1 MRKAFVCIEKRW
13 ERIVWC
19 VLFGIHQIVFSQ
31 VLLFPLFCLCCKQC
45 DLRSLSCNFVP
56 FCLTNL
62 CCLHGLQGNCSQKCS
77 QWLFWL
83 QIIYPWKITGEFTGA
98 YYNIKYRK
106 FQVCGK
112 LIEWSRYLTMSG
124 NTCFFLSVLLPYFVN
139 RLCKDGSWML
149 VWVIVYIL
157 FVYVIV
163 SDLLPQSM
171 LLNPLNFGR

>member
-1 MRKAFVCIEKRW
+1 MPCIKSRAYFWHIYYSHSFVWSVNDGHFRLCGAFLCRFVSQISVVSTVYRE
-13 ERIVWC
+13 IV
-19 VLFGIHQIVFSQ
+19 VKIVVSDF
-31 VLLFPLFCLCCKQC
+31 L
-45 DLRSLSCNFVP
+45 
-56 FCLTNL
+56 
-62 CCLHGLQGNCSQKCS
+62 
-77 QWLFWL
+77 WL

>member
-31 VLLFPLFCLCCKQC
+31 KYYSHSFVCVVNSVIWGLFRAILF
-45 DLRSLSCNFVP
+45 RFV
-56 FCLTNL
+56 
-62 CCLHGLQGNCSQKCS
+62 SQISVVSTVYREIVVKIVVS
-77 QWLFWL
+77 DFLWL

>member
-1 MRKAFVCIEKRW
+1 MPENP
-13 ERIVWC
+13 
-19 VLFGIHQIVFSQ
+19 
-31 VLLFPLFCLCCKQC
+31 LFPRVFGHLLAIRYYSHSFVYSVNSVIWGLFRAILC
-45 DLRSLSCNFVP
+45 RFV
-56 FCLTNL
+56 
-62 CCLHGLQGNCSQKCS
+62 SQISVVSTVYREIVVKS
-77 QWLFWL
+77 VVSDFLWL
-83 QIIYPWKITGEFTGA
+83 QIIYPWKITGEFTSV

-157 FVYVIV
+157 FVYIIV

-171 LLNPLNFGR
+171 LLNPLDFGR